1 MIYQV
6 STSLQA
12 LVRVRKPQLQD
23 IPHKWHDLLKFLEHY
38 MPKMKVDKVLW
49 EFPKEGWN
57 KVNSDGASRGN
68 PGRST
73 IGFYVRDDRGD
84 IIHAY
89 GQEIQDT
96 TNTKAEAVAILEA
109 LRYCYVHHLSNI
121 WLGTDSMFLKT
132 VIMEN
137 WITLWMMTAH
147 VEEIRRLMVLCHT
160 RISHIFREGNKLAE
174 HLANYALD
182 TGPIVCD
189 VFSQL
194 DSTERRLLNDDKLLC
209 PH

>member
-1 MIYQV
+1 
-6 STSLQA
+6 
-12 LVRVRKPQLQD
+12 
-23 IPHKWHDLLKFLEHY
+23 
-38 MPKMKVDKVLW
+38 MPKLKVVKVLW
-49 EFPKEGWN
+49 EFPMEGWI

-68 PGRST
+68 PGMSA
-73 IGFYVRDDRGD
+73 ISFCVRDDRGD